1 MASGAPRIAPVTF
14 DELDEAG
21 RELLLGMIHND
32 GGTIRE
38 RTPADPVPTFMGT
51 MLRHPRLF
59 RKWAPFG
66 GVLLMR
72 GRIPV
77 RDRELVCLRVAWL
90 CQGAMEWGEHV
101 KIAHAA
107 GFTADDVDRV
117 TLGPDAPE
125 WDHPDRVVLRAVDE
139 LHTTGTI
146 TDVTWAGLA
155 ELYDQEQLIEFP
167 VLVGNYT
174 TTAYVQNALRIQLD
188 PRTGG
193 LESR

>member
-1 MASGAPRIAPVTF
+1 MIYN
-14 DELDEAG
+14 DE
-21 RELLLGMIHND
+21 
-32 GGTIRE
+32 GTIRE
-38 RTPADPVPTFMGT
+38 RTADDPVPTFIGT

-66 GVLLMR
+66 GVLLVR
-72 GRIPV
+72 GRIPE

-90 CQGAMEWGEHV
+90 CQGSMEWGEHV

-107 GFTADDVDRV
+107 GLTTDDVDRV
-117 TLGPDAPE
+117 TLGPDAPG
-125 WDHPDRVVLRAVDE
+125 WDDSDRIVLRAVDE
-139 LHTTGTI
+139 LHATGTI
-146 TDVTWAGLA
+146 TDHTWACLA
-155 ELYDQEQLIEFP
+155 ERYDQQQLIEFP

>member
-1 MASGAPRIAPVTF
+1 MASEAARIAPLTY
-14 DELDEAG
+14 DELDDVG
-21 RELLLGMIHND
+21 REMLLGLIYND
-32 GGTIRE
+32 EGTIRA
-38 RTPADPVPTFMGT
+38 RTADDPISTFIGT

-66 GVLLMR
+66 GALLMR
-72 GRIPV
+72 GRVPV

-90 CQGAMEWGEHV
+90 CQASMEWGEHV
-101 KIAHAA
+101 KIARSA

-117 TLGPDAPE
+117 TLGPDASG
-125 WDHPDRVVLRAVDE
+125 WDDSDRIVLRAVDE
-139 LHTTGTI
+139 LHATGTI
-146 TDVTWAGLA
+146 TDHTWAGLA
-155 ELYDQEQLIEFP
+155 EQYDQQQLIEFP

-188 PRTGG
+188 PLTGG